1 VAYAVLNRSAMNV
14 SLYQAAAAMNA
25 QARWQEM
32 ITQNLSAGF
41 IPGYRKQEM
50 SFAAVQA
57 GLDPTASTSASNY
70 VIPAASPATNFQ
82 PGEMRSTNN
91 PLDFAIEGPGFFEV
105 QLPNGTHAYTRD
117 GEFQFN
123 SEGQLVTKQGYLVMG
138 EGGPIQFDPNNATN
152 VTVSATG
159 EISQGDHP
167 KGKLQIVEFSQPQS
181 LQSIGNSCFL
191 ANPAVSQPA
200 PAVASLVH
208 QGFIEA
214 SNSSPTA
221 QMASLIT
228 SMRMFEANQKV
239 LQTQDERMGRV
250 ISDLGGTS

>member
-1 VAYAVLNRSAMNV
+1 MNV

-50 SFAAVQA
+50 SFSAVQA
-57 GLDPTASTSASNY
+57 GLDPTATTAAGNY
-70 VIPAASPATNFQ
+70 VIPAANAVTNFQ
-82 PGEMRSTNN
+82 PGEMRHTGNQ
-91 PLDFAIEGPGFFEV
+91 LDFAIEGSGFFEV
-105 QLPNGTHAYTRD
+105 QLPNGTKAYTRD
-117 GEFQFN
+117 GEFELNAQA
-123 SEGQLVTKQGYLVMG
+123 QLVTKQGYPVLG
-138 EGGPIQFDPNNATN
+138 DGGPIQFDPNNDST

-159 EISQGDHP
+159 EVSQGDQS
-167 KGKLQIVEFSQPQS
+167 KGKLHIVEFNQPQS
-181 LQSIGNSCFL
+181 LKSIGNSCFM
-191 ANPAVSQPA
+191 ADPAVSRPTPA
-200 PAVASLVH
+200 MASLVH

-214 SNSSPTA
+214 SNSTPTA

-239 LQTQDERMGRV
+239 LQTQDERMGKV
-250 ISDLGGTS
+250 ISDLGGTAS